1 MVMAKRL
8 SEDPLSTEEI
18 VELDTYLK
26 KSSEVT
32 VFKLRQ
38 EVAKAAHR
46 LRFLM
51 DYADLSCMSELQNIK
66 VSI

>member
-1 MVMAKRL
+1 M
-8 SEDPLSTEEI
+8 SEEPLSTEEI
-18 VELDTYLK
+18 VEFDTYLK
-26 KSSEVT
+26 KCSEVT
-32 VFKLRQ
+32 VFKLRR

-46 LRFLM
+46 LKFLM